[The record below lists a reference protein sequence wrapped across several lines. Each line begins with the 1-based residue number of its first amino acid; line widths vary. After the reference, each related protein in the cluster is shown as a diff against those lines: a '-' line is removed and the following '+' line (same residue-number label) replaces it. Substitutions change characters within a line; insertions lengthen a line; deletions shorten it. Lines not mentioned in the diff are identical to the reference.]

1 MGARG
6 KVSAYTERI
15 PLRVTRAMDF
25 ELKLLASLEQ
35 VSVATLIRRILA
47 DSLRSEKPAQSPQA
61 KKFAQ
66 IRKALGELQRLSD
79 KVEAAVDPEPAPTR
93 TWPAEYET
101 EEDWLAAKKLKKKMK
116 KQVNAEIK
124 KKKEADAHTS

>member
-47 DSLRSEKPAQSPQA
+47 DSLRSEKPGRSPQA
-61 KKFAQ
+61 KKFAA
-66 IRKALGELQRLSD
+66 IRKALGELERLSD
-79 KVEAAVDPEPAPTR
+79 KVEAAVGHEVEPTR

-116 KQVNAEIK
+116 KQT
-124 KKKEADAHTS
+124 KKELKSAHAS